1 MTHAPVAQRTMR
13 SRPETSVVEEAF
25 LSPPVDLTGV
35 VEVTSLYPSL
45 ARVVVA
51 DTAETFP
58 LYPLA
63 DRTVQSLRARGAAS
77 RQHTAPLI
85 VGRDLGRERAC
96 FPMMELRTT

>member
-1 MTHAPVAQRTMR
+1 MVG
-13 SRPETSVVEEAF
+13 EAF

-35 VEVTSLYPSL
+35 VEGTSLYPSL
-45 ARVVVA
+45 ARVAVA

-63 DRTVQSLRARGAAS
+63 DRTVQSVRARGAAS
-77 RQHTAPLI
+77 RQHTGPLI
-85 VGRDLGRERAC
+85 LGRDLGRERAC